1 MDNNLC
7 NICNSELDS
16 LTKQEKITCNVCK
29 KTFGSNKKCING
41 HFVCKDCKELGPLD
55 YIEMF
60 CKNNDSTNPV
70 ELAEFIMNGS
80 NIKIH
85 GPEHHFL
92 IPAVLLTAYYN
103 KIGEKEMILKKLKN
117 ARERSKNVLPGFCGY
132 YGACGA
138 GVGTGIFLSILLNS
152 TPLSVNEWSLC
163 GQMTATS
170 LTSIASDNG
179 PRCCKRVSYRAL
191 EAAINFIDEHLNVK
205 LEHPAITC
213 SYHEKNNECIEHLCQ
228 YYPKK

>member
-1 MDNNLC
+1 MDDKFC
-7 NICNSELDS
+7 IICNSELTQ
-16 LTKQEKITCNVCK
+16 LTKEEIPTCENCK
-29 KTFGSNKKCING
+29 Q
-41 HFVCKDCKELGPLD
+41 LPPLD
-55 YIEMF
+55 YIEKF
-60 CKNNDSTNPV
+60 CKNSNSTNPI
-70 ELAEFIMNGS
+70 ELAELIMNGS

-92 IPAVLLTAYYN
+92 VPAVLLTAYYN

-117 ARERSKNVLPGFCGY
+117 ARERSKNVLPGFCGF

-138 GVGTGIFLSILLNS
+138 GIGTGIFLSIILNS

-179 PRCCKRVSYRAL
+179 PRCCKRVFRIARWRL
-191 EAAINFIDEHLNVK
+191 PLILLIN
-205 LEHPAITC
+205 T
-213 SYHEKNNECIEHLCQ
+213 
-228 YYPKK
+228 